1 MEGGQ
6 KGCASG
12 HDPTIHARART
23 HSHTL
28 LQPPHPPHPIRP
40 THNSASVEGDGK
52 SSCDVQAD
60 CANLKMP
67 GKAKLAAAPDEDDD
81 EAPLKYDNHHLLLAT
96 ITTTTEAGVPA
107 LDLPELQEAVVAA
120 VAEVQGASQDKDS
133 VIVSASKWTG
143 WEEAWVN
150 ERMNE

>member
-1 MEGGQ
+1 MGGGRSVVDGTGDETSAQ
-6 KGCASG
+6 I
-12 HDPTIHARART
+12 PT
-23 HSHTL
+23 
-28 LQPPHPPHPIRP
+28 PP
-40 THNSASVEGDGK
+40 THVHRAEGAGL

-67 GKAKLAAAPDEDDD
+67 GKAKLAVGPTDD
-81 EAPLKYDNHHLLLAT
+81 EEPVKFDNHHLLLAT
-96 ITTTTEAGVPA
+96 ITTTTEAGVAA